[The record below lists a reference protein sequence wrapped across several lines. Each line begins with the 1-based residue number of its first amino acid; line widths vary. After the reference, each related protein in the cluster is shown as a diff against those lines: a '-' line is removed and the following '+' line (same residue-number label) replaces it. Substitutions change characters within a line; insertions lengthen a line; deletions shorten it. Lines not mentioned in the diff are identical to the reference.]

1 MVADEHLVSL
11 GPIIRD
17 AMDRAN
23 NLMMDTDDTRFEVG
37 LGYIWDALRAVLN
50 LIEAAERDHC

>member
-1 MVADEHLVSL
+1 MASLKEL
-11 GPIIRD
+11 GPVVRD

-23 NLMMDTDDTRFEVG
+23 DLMMDTDETKFEVG

-50 LIEAAERDHC
+50 LIEEAEKA